1 MKIRDAIR
9 PDLVFLGLNAENAE
23 SAIDVMA
30 RELALVSKL
39 DAAKAKD
46 ALIERE
52 ELGSTSVGNGFA
64 IPHCKLQNLGE
75 IVVALARFDNGV
87 DFGDGTK
94 QEKVRFFF
102 VVLSPPDQP
111 AEHLQVLSQIARIL
125 KNTDLR
131 AELLDAADV
140 ESVTIAIERA
150 AEQEG
155 L

>member
-9 PDLVFLGLNAENAE
+9 PDLVFLGLVAENAE
-23 SAIDVMA
+23 EAINVMA
-30 RELALVSKL
+30 RDLSAASNL
-39 DAAKAKD
+39 DAAMVET

-52 ELGSTSVGNGFA
+52 QLGSTSVGNGFA
-64 IPHCKLQNLGE
+64 IPHCKLQNLSE

-87 DFGDGTK
+87 DFGDNKTH
-94 QEKVRFFF
+94 QPVSFFF

-111 AEHLQVLSQIARIL
+111 AEHLQVLSQIARVL
-125 KNTDLR
+125 KSGDLR
-131 AELLDAADV
+131 SELLDAIDAA
-140 ESVTIAIERA
+140 SVATAIQRA